1 MSNNS
6 FDLTGYFNEDIWKDC
21 FWTINDKIEAIRIVY
36 RGITYKVNL
45 QKLLDLIADA
55 VEETTIINK

>member
-21 FWTINDKIEAIRIVY
+21 SWIINDKIETIRIVY
-36 RGITYKVNL
+36 KGITYKVNL